1 MMTTWSSVLQVPF
14 PAVLPEGFAI
24 PSLIY
29 VVPVL
34 LALALVSWLVYA
46 VRPPITDYT
55 ALAITPWIGVGA
67 ALHVLYQQPA
77 FYESVRPLFGTP
89 MVYLTT
95 AVFAGAVW
103 FFAEVV
109 AEMRD
114 EVGSA
119 DRYLGI
125 IGTGVLIVAVVYSL
139 YVGTIFGT
147 LRPLW
152 PVIGIALSAM
162 GAAFAWVAVSLIFTD
177 TATVV
182 ARTGTIVVFG
192 HVLDGVSTAMGVDF
206 FPGISERTPFSAF
219 ILEVSAQLP
228 TAEVIGTGWLFLLVK
243 LLLAVFVVIAFTGYV
258 EDDPEEARLVL
269 TVVAALGL
277 GPGAHNMLLFTVV
290 ESLGAI

>member
-1 MMTTWSSVLQVPF
+1 MMTTWSSVLQVSF
-14 PAVLPEGFAI
+14 PGVLPEGFAI

-34 LALALVSWLVYA
+34 LALALVAWLVYG

-55 ALAITPWIGVGA
+55 ALAVTPWIGTGA
-67 ALHVLYQQPA
+67 TLHVLYQQPA
-77 FYESVRPLFGTP
+77 FYASVRPLFGTP

-103 FFAEVV
+103 FFAEVA

-125 IGTGVLIVAVVYSL
+125 VGTGALVAVVTYSL
-139 YVGTIFGT
+139 YIGTLFGTI
-147 LRPLW
+147 RPLW

-162 GAAFAWVAVSLIFTD
+162 GAAFAWVAVSLLFTD

-182 ARTGTIVVFG
+182 ARTGAVVVFG

-219 ILEVSAQLP
+219 ILEVSSQLP

-243 LLLAVFVVIAFTGYV
+243 LLLAVFVVVAFTGYV

-277 GPGAHNMLLFTVV
+277 GPGTHNMVLFTVI
-290 ESLGAI
+290 ESVGAA